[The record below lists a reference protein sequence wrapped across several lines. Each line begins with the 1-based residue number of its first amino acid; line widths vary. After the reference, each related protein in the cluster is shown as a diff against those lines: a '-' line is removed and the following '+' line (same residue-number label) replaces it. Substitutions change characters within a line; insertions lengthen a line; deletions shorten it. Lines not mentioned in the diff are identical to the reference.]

1 MIMFLIKLLNFI
13 LHLPKLLLYL
23 LKDLFFYIKL
33 KEYKRFKHFNLYLYV
48 GGFGSGKT
56 ISAVY
61 RAYLLAKQYPD
72 IEILTNINLTN
83 FPEKTV
89 IYPLN
94 TWQDITS
101 FRPLNGGIVLID
113 EISTIFNSR
122 DFMQKGK
129 DKSGMTK
136 SLFQYIAQN
145 RKNRLL
151 FLCTAQL
158 FEHVDRQI
166 KDFVYCVIKCSS
178 KPANLDFARLTSN
191 TYYDGRDYEKAR
203 ENPLQYPIKPFKFK
217 QFVQTDK
224 IRNLYDTTQLIETLM
239 SAEYEDDDIILRN
252 QGRNPVNM
260 GGAPVDGKSFRWQK
274 KFIKRQV

>member
-1 MIMFLIKLLNFI
+1 MILISKLINFVFN
-13 LHLPKLLLYL
+13 LPLFFFYL
-23 LKDLFFYIKL
+23 IKDLFFYIKDKRF
-33 KEYKRFKHFNLYLYV
+33 KEFKHFNLYLYV

-61 RAYLLAKQYPD
+61 RSYLLARQYPD

-89 IYPLN
+89 IHPLN
-94 TWQDITS
+94 TWQDITN
-101 FRPLNGGIVLID
+101 FRPPNGGIVLID

-129 DKSGMTK
+129 EKSGMTK
-136 SLFQYIAQN
+136 QLFQYIAQN

-151 FLCTAQL
+151 FLGTAQL

-178 KPANLDFARLTSN
+178 NPANLDFARLTSN
-191 TYYDGRDYEKAR
+191 TYYDGREYEKAR

-217 QFVQTDK
+217 QFVQSEK
-224 IRNLYDTTQLIETLM
+224 IRNLYDTTQLIDTLM
-239 SAEYEDDDIILRN
+239 TAKYDDDDIILAN
-252 QGRNPVNM
+252 QCRKDINIGQ
-260 GGAPVDGKSFRWQK
+260 APDRKLSKFQK
-274 KFIKRQV
+274 RAMKKQV